1 MPPISKRK
9 KRRVK
14 LEKHDRKSVLSQDG
28 NKAQS
33 YKSVA
38 SYVLGDLDLSRDE
51 QGNSDTQEELGS
63 FEISSASSPGLNLVG
78 RNASTPRS
86 GVESPTHLI
95 KKPPATV
102 MRSKQFSE
110 DRKSVAPQQRN

>member
-1 MPPISKRK
+1 MPPISKRR

-14 LEKHDRKSVLSQDG
+14 LVAHDRKSVLSQDG
-28 NKAQS
+28 NKAHS

-63 FEISSASSPGLNLVG
+63 FEISSASSPGL
-78 RNASTPRS
+78 RNPASSTPRS

-95 KKPPATV
+95 KKPPVTV
-102 MRSKQFSE
+102 LRSKQFSE
-110 DRKSVAPQQRN
+110 DRLSVAPQQRN